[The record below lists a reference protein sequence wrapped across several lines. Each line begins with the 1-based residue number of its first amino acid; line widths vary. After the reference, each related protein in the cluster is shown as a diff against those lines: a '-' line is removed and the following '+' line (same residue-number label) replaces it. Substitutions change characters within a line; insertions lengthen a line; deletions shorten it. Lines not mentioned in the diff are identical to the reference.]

1 MDNSQEIDKLFT
13 TDFPEK
19 PLSLCFLGDEVLRKK
34 CDPVANFSDKFNKFM
49 NNMHK
54 AMKKFGGIG
63 LAAPQIGVSLRA
75 IVVEINKRVILLA
88 NPEIISCSDDIFCE
102 EEGCL
107 SIPGQVFSVERTGF
121 IEIKAR
127 TVTGGRIHF
136 EADGLFA
143 RALQHEIDHLDGV
156 LICDKEK

>member
-34 CDPVANFSDKFNKFM
+34 CDPVTNFSDKLNKFM

-75 IVVEINKRVILLA
+75 IVVEINKRVILLP
-88 NPEIISCSDDIFCE
+88 NPEIISCSDDIICE